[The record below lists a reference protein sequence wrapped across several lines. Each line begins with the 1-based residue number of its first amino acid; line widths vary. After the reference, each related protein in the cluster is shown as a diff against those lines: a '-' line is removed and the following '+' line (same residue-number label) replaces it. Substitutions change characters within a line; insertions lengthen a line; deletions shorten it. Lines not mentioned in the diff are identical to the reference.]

1 METKRNKWLVSAW
14 YLAVFAFLYIWFSR
28 IHPLVVYDADDWTY
42 LAYVREAMPLL
53 GDWNPGKVFPEVV
66 MPLVSSIGLY
76 TLYPLLDDY
85 IGTFTVIHA
94 LVVSGF
100 ITLYIWCLEAL
111 LRRSFTLSRSQ
122 SVMLSGLFLLFHFMV
137 LRGQEIHNLYLFH
150 CVDLNCYYNYLI
162 PALMSAGL
170 LMFLMNNEKFTAFMD
185 SDRYFMQGLFWVAV
199 YFTIF
204 SNLATSGILASFAG
218 SRLLLELIR
227 RWKGLRI
234 REFIR
239 ENRLDLLILL
249 IWFASALI
257 ELSGGRADSAA
268 LNASLFARLRLTAFY
283 LKEALYYSNRIFWL
297 VVGVIVVLS
306 AGCYIRS
313 RGKGEDAQALR
324 SAALTVLVAAAA
336 MLVYTLLL
344 CAVVTPKYLTRSEY
358 LLGLFFYGFLIVLL
372 GAAYL
377 LKYLPKLTRVLP
389 LLLIVLTST
398 VNTNGQTF
406 LESNKYN
413 VDPAVC
419 ADISRDILDQVVTAS
434 EAGQKEMT
442 LYVPYNVA
450 DPVNQDNWPHTL
462 VLMHRIS
469 GALYEH
475 SIIKEPIAITEAIP
489 SVEMNERF
497 GLAIPEE

>member
-1 METKRNKWLVSAW
+1 MSEKRIKWPAALW
-14 YLAVFAFLYIWFSR
+14 YSAVFVFLYIWFSK
-28 IHPLVVYDADDWTY
+28 IHPLVIYDADDWTY

-76 TLYPLLDDY
+76 TLYPLTGDY

-100 ITLYIWCLEAL
+100 ITLYVRCLEGL
-111 LRRSFTLSRSQ
+111 LGRVFDLPRTQGIL
-122 SVMLSGLFLLFHFMV
+122 LSGLFLLFHFMA
-137 LRGQEIHNLYLFH
+137 LRGQEINNLYLFH

-162 PALMSAGL
+162 PALMSAAL
-170 LMFLMNNEKFTAFMD
+170 LMYLMRNDRFDAFMD
-185 SDRYFMQGLFWVAV
+185 SDRYVMQGIFWVAV

-204 SNLATSGILASFAG
+204 SNLATSGILAAFAG
-218 SRLLLELIR
+218 SRVLLALIR
-227 RWKGLRI
+227 RWKGLKI

-239 ENRLDLLILL
+239 DNRVDLLILL
-249 IWFASALI
+249 LWLASAVV

-268 LNASLFARLRLTAFY
+268 LNGSLFARLRRTAFY
-283 LKEALYYSNRIFWL
+283 LKESLYYSSRIFWL
-297 VVGVIVVLS
+297 VVGVITALS
-306 AGCYIRS
+306 AGCYIRC
-313 RGKGEDAQALR
+313 RGKGEAEQSLR
-324 SAALTVLVAAAA
+324 EAALTVLVAAAA

-372 GAAYL
+372 AAGYL
-377 LKYLPKLTRVLP
+377 LKRLPKLVRILP

-406 LESNKYN
+406 QESNKYN
-413 VDPAVC
+413 VDPTVC
-419 ADISRDILDQVVTAS
+419 ANISRDILGQVVAAS
-434 EAGQKEMT
+434 EAGKKEMT
-442 LYVPYNVA
+442 LYVPYNVP
-450 DPVNQDNWPHTL
+450 DPYTQDNWPHTL
-462 VLMHRIS
+462 VLMHRIA

-475 SIIKEPIAITEAIP
+475 GMIPEYVAIDEVIP
-489 SVEMNERF
+489 SVEMNQKY
-497 GLAIPEE
+497 GLAIPED